1 MIGLDHKDTYIG
13 NEASERRGIL
23 NFFNPI
29 IKGRITNWD
38 EMEKIWHYALYTA
51 LKVTPE
57 EYPLMLTECPL
68 TSKAERERMTTTL
81 FETFNVPA
89 FYVSMTSVLGLYS
102 TGKTTGMVLDSG
114 KGVTSTVPI
123 FEGFAIPHAI
133 TRTDL
138 AGEDVTQ
145 VFYDQLTEK
154 GFNFAAVGEKDV
166 VRCIKEEIAYV
177 SQNYSVDD
185 KGSTDTAS
193 YTLPDG
199 NVIDV
204 GAERFRCAEI
214 LFNPSLAG
222 KPELKSMHENLQET
236 VNLTDSD
243 IQQFLY
249 SNLVLNGG
257 STLFPGLP
265 ERLAKE
271 MEAIVPE
278 TTRLNI
284 VAPPERHYSVWIGG
298 SMLASLQSFN

>member
-1 MIGLDHKDTYIG
+1 MDQEGERAIVIDNGSGEIKAGFSGDDAPRAIFPSRVGHPKQAGIMIGLDHKDTYIG

-29 IKGRITNWD
+29 IKGRISNWD

-145 VFYDQLTEK
+145 VF
-154 GFNFAAVGEKDV
+154 
-166 VRCIKEEIAYV
+166 
-177 SQNYSVDD
+177 
-185 KGSTDTAS
+185 
-193 YTLPDG
+193 
-199 NVIDV
+199 
-204 GAERFRCAEI
+204 
-214 LFNPSLAG
+214 
-222 KPELKSMHENLQET
+222 
-236 VNLTDSD
+236 SD
-243 IQQFLY
+243 
-249 SNLVLNGG
+249 
-257 STLFPGLP
+257 
-265 ERLAKE
+265 
-271 MEAIVPE
+271 
-278 TTRLNI
+278 
-284 VAPPERHYSVWIGG
+284 
-298 SMLASLQSFN
+298 